1 LGISLAL
8 KSNQTKREN
17 NEIEEN
23 KSIKKKQNKKH
34 IVIKKMKT
42 KLDIQN
48 KYQGTPT
55 LYQIKETE
63 KRGEG
68 RRKQSVRT

>member
-1 LGISLAL
+1 MGISLAL

-34 IVIKKMKT
+34 IVIRKMKT

>member
-1 LGISLAL
+1 MGISLAL

-34 IVIKKMKT
+34 IVIRKMKT

-55 LYQIKETE
+55 LYQIKEIE

>member
-1 LGISLAL
+1 MGISLAL

>member
-1 LGISLAL
+1 M
-8 KSNQTKREN
+8 
-17 NEIEEN
+17 
-23 KSIKKKQNKKH
+23 H
-34 IVIKKMKT
+34 T

-55 LYQIKETE
+55 LYQIKEIE

>member
-1 LGISLAL
+1 MGISLAL

-17 NEIEEN
+17 SEIEEN

-34 IVIKKMKT
+34 IVIRKMKT

>member
-23 KSIKKKQNKKH
+23 KSIKKKTKQ
-34 IVIKKMKT
+34 KT
-42 KLDIQN
+42 YSNQKN
-48 KYQGTPT
+48 
-55 LYQIKETE
+55 EN
-63 KRGEG
+63 
-68 RRKQSVRT
+68 

>member
-1 LGISLAL
+1 MKL
-8 KSNQTKREN
+8 KKINQL
-17 NEIEEN
+17 
-23 KSIKKKQNKKH
+23 KKIKQNKIKH
-34 IVIKKMKT
+34 IVIRKMHT

-55 LYQIKETE
+55 LYQIKEIE

-68 RRKQSVRT
+68 RRKQSIRT